1 LKLLAP
7 QLLLQIRER
16 EPEVTGIRVEVQP
29 APAAAPTK
37 SGKRTMAG
45 SAVAE
50 FESLA
55 EGLRDSSLKTAV
67 ERLVARRRKR

>member
-1 LKLLAP
+1 
-7 QLLLQIRER
+7 
-16 EPEVTGIRVEVQP
+16 V
-29 APAAAPTK
+29 TK